1 MGGGEKSVKRKGTI
15 GSSSS
20 GDGSNKPSSN
30 ISGQHNS
37 RNDNNNGTKIDKSD
51 KMSGDKNTKKNGKG
65 CRNKGFED
73 DDNVPAGSW
82 VQHLHKQGYMFW
94 RNNHTGE
101 CTRDLF
107 FGPWGSYPTVQYRE
121 LVPASFAPTFVDKN
135 EENASATVDKG
146 KGKGSKKDDEE
157 QQGPPPAIW
166 FLQPWEEIY
175 HPVTGE
181 KHWRHRATGE
191 ERQKDPL
198 W

>member
-1 MGGGEKSVKRKGTI
+1 MGGGEKSEKLKGSI
-15 GSSSS
+15 GSSTSR
-20 GDGSNKPSSN
+20 DGSNKPYSN
-30 ISGQHNS
+30 IIGRNNS
-37 RNDNNNGTKIDKSD
+37 RNDNDNGTVSDKSD
-51 KMSGDKNTKKNGKG
+51 KMSGDKDTKKDGKG
-65 CRNKGFED
+65 TRNKGFED
-73 DDNVPAGSW
+73 DHNVPAGSW

-107 FGPWGSYPTVQYRE
+107 FGPWGFYPTTQYRE
-121 LVPASFAPTFVDKN
+121 LVPASFAPILVDTN
-135 EENASATVDKG
+135 EEKASATVDKG

-157 QQGPPPAIW
+157 QQAPPPATW
-166 FLQPWEEIY
+166 FPQPWEEIY
-175 HPVTGE
+175 HPVTGK